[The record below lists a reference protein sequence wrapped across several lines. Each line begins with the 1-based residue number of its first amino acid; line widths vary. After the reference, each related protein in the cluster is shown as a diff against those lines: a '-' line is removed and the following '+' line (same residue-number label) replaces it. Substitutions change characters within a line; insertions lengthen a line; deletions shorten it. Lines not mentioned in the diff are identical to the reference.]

1 MAYCE
6 TCGLQT
12 AAFNLK
18 RDPNLGNGTTDLIG
32 GMEKYEAICRN
43 CFINKTGRANT
54 NTATHAANNNIE
66 AEHRV
71 EESLNFTYAAGRWTV
86 TTGDPPSKDCQNNA
100 STSQALTDEQKTRAE
115 KNRARAER
123 ILQAHY
129 KHKAGT
135 SDPRKRPRT
144 APAPQPKEDES
155 LWSNEGDM
163 GDDYLY
169 AAIEAEHREL
179 GYERLPQP

>member
-1 MAYCE
+1 
-6 TCGLQT
+6 
-12 AAFNLK
+12 
-18 RDPNLGNGTTDLIG
+18 
-32 GMEKYEAICRN
+32 MEKYEAICRN
-43 CFINKTGRANT
+43 CFINRTGRANT

-179 GYERLPQP
+179 GYERIPQP